1 MAAVKTVKES
11 VSGRLSG
18 LKFMQRAKIRE
29 EEFKKQ
35 EAEEV
40 GSGVVDDSHW
50 VTPAAATSRC
60 KVIVEGDP
68 KPGALIGRM
77 SFQNCNPIVERIVEE
92 VQARRE
98 RIRWSH
104 SFFFCGIGVRVFTLV
119 YEFPF

>member
-1 MAAVKTVKES
+1 MAAVNSVKES

-29 EEFKKQ
+29 DEFKKQ
-35 EAEEV
+35 EADEAGEML
-40 GSGVVDDSHW
+40 VDESHW

-77 SFQNCNPIVERIVEE
+77 SFQNFNPTVERIVEE
-92 VQARRE
+92 VQARRG
-98 RIRWSH
+98 RIR
-104 SFFFCGIGVRVFTLV
+104 CGCNSLLCDWW
-119 YEFPF
+119 